1 MHKSRRPPIPSEG
14 EFDRVD
20 ARYVVAPLVLWAV
33 VVFAIVLSTS
43 LPNTGVPTADAAR
56 GEPATVA
63 YGA

>member
-1 MHKSRRPPIPSEG
+1 MHKTSRPPLPSQE
-14 EFDRVD
+14 ELDRI
-20 ARYVVAPLVLWAV
+20 APRYVVAPLVLWAA